1 MSNIFEL
8 IAKLENE
15 IKHSPKPRISG
26 GNKRIVDCDRMLDI
40 LGDLKVSIPDE
51 IRQAQAVL
59 TEKNNLLEEAR
70 NTASSLMSDARLQSE
85 RMISQEGVLEEARN
99 RGEQIVLRAEEN
111 ADIIAQGARTYT
123 DEILSDVQRYLEE
136 YIAIIENNRRELQV
150 AYQTPEPEIVPEG
163 TKPEE
168 AEADAVEAEVPSHH
182 EEKEATQGEAEEHDP
197 LMRDDLF
204 GSKSDD
210 LRQGIEIEV
219 DGNFFGA
226 DIELEA
232 STSANERTASPAH
245 DNRMS
250 ADDEIAEQ
258 DERFPWL

>member
-85 RMISQEGVLEEARN
+85 RMISREGVLEEARY

-111 ADIIAQGARTYT
+111 ADVIAQSARTYT
-123 DEILSDVQRYLEE
+123 DEILIDVQRYLQE
-136 YIAIIENNRRELQV
+136 YVTIIENNRQELHT
-150 AYQTPEPEIVPEG
+150 AYQAEDVETEYSG
-163 TKPEE
+163 TDAKRDE
-168 AEADAVEAEVPSHH
+168 AAQTHPRH
-182 EEKEATQGEAEEHDP
+182 EESAEKGSNTPEEHDP

-204 GSKSDD
+204 GSKDED

-219 DGNFFGA
+219 GSDFFAEESGFSDGQDADARGNAKGSDRMNRNSDGA
-226 DIELEA
+226 KE
-232 STSANERTASPAH
+232 
-245 DNRMS
+245 
-250 ADDEIAEQ
+250 
-258 DERFPWL
+258 DERFPWM